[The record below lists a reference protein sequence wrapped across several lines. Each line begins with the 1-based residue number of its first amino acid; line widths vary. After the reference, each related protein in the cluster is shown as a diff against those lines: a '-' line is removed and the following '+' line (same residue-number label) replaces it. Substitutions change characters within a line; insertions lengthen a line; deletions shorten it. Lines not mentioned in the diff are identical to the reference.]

1 MSIWYILPRSGTLCY
16 GKSGN
21 PGLTL
26 SQLFFVSFWHLD
38 QSPFFVLCENWQSVT
53 EASKNIFYN
62 PKKYFLQ
69 SRELFS
75 TMINPRNFFTMTPS
89 WCRFSQVYIGTKESF
104 RIIELFGLRPQNDM
118 VCNEWNL
125 CLMAWNL
132 IDQVVRQRLVRDS
145 TRGDQIWHFFAS
157 RRPFS
162 LASFSKKLPKLLGN
176 RFQR

>member
-1 MSIWYILPRSGTLCY
+1 VLRKIWQPWFD
-16 GKSGN
+16 
-21 PGLTL
+21 TL
-26 SQLFFVSFWHLD
+26 STFFCLLLTFRSKSVFCS
-38 QSPFFVLCENWQSVT
+38 VRNWQSVT

-62 PKKYFLQ
+62 PK